1 MSKIYLPLLRD
12 EMLPALEFHYFLEP
26 GEKMMQWEGWVLVL
40 GTTQA
45 EWLPVEPWSCY
56 SAPWEV
62 RHVHGSPLV
71 CVRSPSASPW
81 WCVLPASPPWKSFMQ
96 NWLHVSQT
104 HGWLSR
110 PAVMGRRLTLTINYI
125 RNWRTLNRCHQAI
138 IARWL
143 PPTSASRPAR
153 VLPGIQIIC
162 RMVPT
167 SMLICISGLSSENR
181 LFPELATSLWLC
193 DVLSALTA
201 LPGITQLVKPSAAFK
216 TQLGHCLS
224 WEAFTPSSTR

>member
-1 MSKIYLPLLRD
+1 MGGVGSSVGHYTSWVTSCGAVVLLFCSLGGSSRARLPSGVCALSICLPMMMCAACISTLKI
-12 EMLPALEFHYFLEP
+12 FH
-26 GEKMMQWEGWVLVL
+26 
-40 GTTQA
+40 A
-45 EWLPVEPWSCY
+45 ELATRFTNPWMTFKTS
-56 SAPWEV
+56 
-62 RHVHGSPLV
+62 HD
-71 CVRSPSASPW
+71 
-81 WCVLPASPPWKSFMQ
+81 
-96 NWLHVSQT
+96 
-104 HGWLSR
+104 
-110 PAVMGRRLTLTINYI
+110 GRRLTLTINYI
-125 RNWRTLNRCHQAI
+125 CNWRTLNRCHQAI

-167 SMLICISGLSSENR
+167 SMLICISVLSSENR